1 MYDALIKNVDGSID
15 YIKMIDNKLVGLN
28 FSESGVKNSNI
39 EELISF
45 FKSFLYNKDCIFIG
59 YYMNYE
65 IHYDKKTQ
73 LKHFI
78 KDGIENFEL
87 LFQFNGIDAIHYDG
101 PRLEVHKNKKDIIKE
116 YIINGVICVIYLS
129 SALNFINSSLSNL
142 HYDVNTTSYSVHHVS
157 KSNVDEYDKIDYKQ
171 ALEFIKNSSLDSES
185 KEYLM
190 NEELLQDIFKY
201 YKDTPLEYTANLKFK
216 DLQIISYEEV
226 QEKYKSLKLEEWS
239 AGSYSYLYPNKL
251 FIRNMT
257 IDQSYLHAIAHEF
270 VHLLQAE
277 GLPYRYLVESNAEL
291 VASEYFDFQP
301 SSYSF
306 AVDNLKLLIE
316 IVGPEP
322 IMKLIFSGDDKQL
335 LEIFKNNLSS
345 SDYNKLINSLCTKA
359 GVFRDNNAEVHSE
372 VRELLCKMYKSINNK
387 DIREDTNIMY
397 DLVYDREKY
406 RLFSDYPSTVSSQN
420 YFYLNARKMEQ
431 SSFLY
436 LGNVDCDKLVNDG
449 YLKEDD
455 VYECHKY
462 NITLEEYYDILA
474 NGNTPDFSITDNS
487 MDEEGRIF
495 GQWNKQK
502 RMFELFDKPVS
513 IIEYNNGEY
522 RQNIS
527 SKFISL
533 EEAVKSNYVSISV
546 RAFIPKDKYNTPDYE
561 DWEFGGK
568 VYYSTMENILYDVSS
583 HRVIVDKRGL
593 KDVFKDQYDR
603 MINHVN
609 YDSKVL

>member
-1 MYDALIKNVDGSID
+1 MYDALIKKVDGSID
-15 YIKMIDNKLVGLN
+15 YIKIIDNKLVGLN
-28 FSESGVKNSNI
+28 FSESGVKNSNV
-39 EELISF
+39 EDLISL

-59 YYMNYE
+59 HYKDYE
-65 IHYDKKTQ
+65 IHYDKETQ

-87 LFQFNGIDAIHYDG
+87 LFQFNGVDAIHYDG

-129 SALNFINSSLSNL
+129 SVLNFINSSLSNL

-185 KEYLM
+185 KEFLM

-226 QEKYKSLKLEEWS
+226 QEKYKSLKLDEWS

-345 SDYNKLINSLCTKA
+345 SDYNKLVNSLCTKA

-372 VRELLCKMYKSINNK
+372 VRELLCKLYKSINNK
-387 DIREDTNIMY
+387 DIREDNNIMY

-406 RLFSDYPSTVSSQN
+406 ALSSDCPLTVHSQS
-420 YFYLNARKMEQ
+420 YCYLNARKMDQ

-436 LGNVDCDKLVNDG
+436 LENVDCDKLVNDG
-449 YLKEDD
+449 YLKEADIFEF
-455 VYECHKY
+455 YKY
-462 NITLEEYYDILA
+462 NITLEEYYNILA

-495 GQWNKQK
+495 GHWNNQK
-502 RMFELFDKPVS
+502 NIFELFDKPVS
-513 IIEYNNGEY
+513 IKEYNTGEY
-522 RQNIS
+522 RQNTS

-533 EEAVKSNYVSISV
+533 EEAVKLNYVSISV
-546 RAFIPKDKYNTPDYE
+546 TDFIPKDKYNTYYE
-561 DWEFGGK
+561 DWNLVGK
-568 VYYSTMENILYDVSS
+568 VYCSTRENIIYDVSS
-583 HRVIVDKRGL
+583 HRVIFDKPGL
-593 KDVFKDQYDR
+593 KDIFKDQYNR
-603 MINHVN
+603 MINSTK

>member
-1 MYDALIKNVDGSID
+1 MYDALIKKVDGSID
-15 YIKMIDNKLVGLN
+15 YIKIIDNKLVGLN
-28 FSESGVKNSNI
+28 FSESGVKNSNV
-39 EELISF
+39 EDLISL

-59 YYMNYE
+59 YYKDYE
-65 IHYDKKTQ
+65 IHYDKETQ
-73 LKHFI
+73 LKHFM
-78 KDGIENFEL
+78 KDGLENFEL

-129 SALNFINSSLSNL
+129 SALNFINSSFPHLK
-142 HYDVNTTSYSVHHVS
+142 YDVNTTSYTAHHVS
-157 KSNVDEYDKIDYKQ
+157 RSSVDEYDKIDYKQ
-171 ALEFIKNSSLDSES
+171 ALDFIKNSNLDSES

-291 VASEYFDFQP
+291 VASEYFDFQA
-301 SSYSF
+301 SSYSSS
-306 AVDNLKLLIE
+306 VENLKLLIE

-335 LEIFKNNLSS
+335 LEIFKNNLSLF
-345 SDYNKLINSLCTKA
+345 DYNKLIDSLCTKS
-359 GVFRDNNAEVHSE
+359 GVFRDNNAEIHSE
-372 VRELLCKMYKSINNK
+372 VRELLCKLYKSINNK

-406 RLFSDYPSTVSSQN
+406 ALSSDCPSTVHSQS
-420 YFYLNARKMEQ
+420 YCYLNARKMDQ
-431 SSFLY
+431 SSFFY
-436 LGNVDCDKLVNDG
+436 LENVDCDKLVNDG
-449 YLKEDD
+449 YLKEADI
-455 VYECHKY
+455 YEFYKY
-462 NITLEEYYDILA
+462 NITLEEYYNILA

-495 GQWNKQK
+495 GHWNNQK
-502 RMFELFDKPVS
+502 NMFELFDKPVS
-513 IIEYNNGEY
+513 IKEYNTGEY
-522 RQNIS
+522 RQNTS

-533 EEAVKSNYVSISV
+533 EEAVKLNYVSISV
-546 RAFIPKDKYNTPDYE
+546 TDFIPKDKYNTYYE
-561 DWEFGGK
+561 DWNLVGK
-568 VYYSTMENILYDVSS
+568 VYCSTRENIIYDVSS
-583 HRVIVDKRGL
+583 HRVIFDKPGL
-593 KDVFKDQYDR
+593 KDIFKDQYDR
-603 MINHVN
+603 MINSTK

>member
-1 MYDALIKNVDGSID
+1 MYDALIKKVDGSID
-15 YIKMIDNKLVGLN
+15 YIKIIDNKLVGLN
-28 FSESGVKNSNI
+28 FSESGVKNSNV
-39 EELISF
+39 EDLISL

-59 YYMNYE
+59 YYKDYE
-65 IHYDKKTQ
+65 IHYDKETQ

-78 KDGIENFEL
+78 KDGLENFEL

-129 SALNFINSSLSNL
+129 SALNFINSSFPHLK
-142 HYDVNTTSYSVHHVS
+142 YDVNTTSYTAHHVS
-157 KSNVDEYDKIDYKQ
+157 KSSVDKYDKIDYKQ
-171 ALEFIKNSSLDSES
+171 ALDFVKNSNLDSES

-226 QEKYKSLKLEEWS
+226 QEKYKSLKLEKWS

-291 VASEYFDFQP
+291 VASEYFDFQA
-301 SSYSF
+301 SSYSSS
-306 AVDNLKLLIE
+306 VENLKLLIE

-335 LEIFKNNLSS
+335 LEIFKNNLSLF
-345 SDYNKLINSLCTKA
+345 DYNKLIDSLCTKS

-372 VRELLCKMYKSINNK
+372 VRELLCKLYKSINNK
-387 DIREDTNIMY
+387 DIREDNNIMY

-406 RLFSDYPSTVSSQN
+406 ALSSDCPSTVHSQS
-420 YFYLNARKMEQ
+420 YCYLNARKMDQ

-436 LGNVDCDKLVNDG
+436 LENVDCDKLVNDG
-449 YLKEDD
+449 YLKEADIFEF
-455 VYECHKY
+455 YKY
-462 NITLEEYYDILA
+462 NITLEEYYNILA

-495 GQWNKQK
+495 GHWNNQK
-502 RMFELFDKPVS
+502 NMFELFDKPVS
-513 IIEYNNGEY
+513 IKEYNTGEY
-522 RQNIS
+522 RQNTS
-527 SKFISL
+527 SKLISL
-533 EEAVKSNYVSISV
+533 EEAVKLNYVSISV
-546 RAFIPKDKYNTPDYE
+546 TDFIPKDKYNTYYE
-561 DWEFGGK
+561 DWNLVGK
-568 VYYSTMENILYDVSS
+568 VYCSTRENIIYDVSS
-583 HRVIVDKRGL
+583 HRVIFDKPGL
-593 KDVFKDQYDR
+593 KDIFKDQYNR
-603 MINHVN
+603 MINSTK

>member
-1 MYDALIKNVDGSID
+1 MYDALIKKNDGSID
-15 YIKMIDNKLVGLN
+15 YIKIIDNKLVGLN
-28 FSESGVKNSNI
+28 FSESGVKNSNV

-129 SALNFINSSLSNL
+129 SVLNFINSSLSHL
-142 HYDVNTTSYSVHHVS
+142 KYDVNTTSYTAHHVS
-157 KSNVDEYDKIDYKQ
+157 KSSVDEYDKIDYKQ
-171 ALEFIKNSSLDSES
+171 ALDFIKNSNLDSET

-190 NEELLQDIFKY
+190 NEDLLQDIFKY

-226 QEKYKSLKLEEWS
+226 QKKYKSLKLEEWS
-239 AGSYSYLYPNKL
+239 AGCYSYLYPDKL

-257 IDQSYLHAIAHEF
+257 IDQLYFHVLAHEF

-277 GLPYRYLVESNAEL
+277 GLPYRYIVESSAEL
-291 VASEYFDFQP
+291 VASEYFDFP
-301 SSYSF
+301 ASSYSSS
-306 AVDNLKLLIE
+306 VENLKLLTE

-322 IMKLIFSGDDKQL
+322 IMKLIFGGDDKQL

-345 SDYNKLINSLCTKA
+345 SDYNKLIESLCTKSE
-359 GVFRDNNAEVHSE
+359 VVKENDAEVHSE
-372 VRELLCKMYKSINNK
+372 VRELLCKLYKSINNK

-406 RLFSDYPSTVSSQN
+406 ALSSDLPSTVSPQN
-420 YFYLNARKMEQ
+420 YYYLNARNMDQ
-431 SSFLY
+431 YGYLY
-436 LGNVDCDKLVNDG
+436 LSGVDCDKLVKDG
-449 YLKEDD
+449 YLKEDN

-462 NITLEEYYDILA
+462 NLTLEEYYDISA
-474 NGNTPDFSITDNS
+474 NGNNPDFTITTNMSEDYKIVG
-487 MDEEGRIF
+487 D
-495 GQWNKQK
+495 WDYQK
-502 RMFELFDKPVS
+502 HMFELFDRPVS
-513 IIEYNNGEY
+513 ITEFNTGEY

-533 EEAVKSNYVSISV
+533 DEAVKLNYVSISV
-546 RAFIPKDKYNTPDYE
+546 MDFIPKYKYYTDYK
-561 DWEFGGK
+561 DWKFAEK
-568 VYYSTMENILYDVSS
+568 VYYSVRENITYNVSS
-583 HRVIVDKRGL
+583 HGIIIDKRGL

-603 MINHVN
+603 MINHEN